1 MSTVTDRPQIPP
13 SSESNHPTQASS
25 SLKERLADRSAS
37 KRGNLRRL
45 RVIVA
50 GIATLLA
57 VATLISIG
65 WFFQRAS
72 TDSAL
77 VLHAVQETDL
87 EITVTERGNLES
99 QTDVRVLCE
108 VDDIDGDGIPGTP
121 IVWIIENGS
130 SVEKG
135 ELIVELNSAMLRNRL
150 DEQVLDV
157 EEAKSVYVQANV
169 AYENQITQNA
179 TTLAEARLKVEL
191 DKLAL
196 KQFEDEEGGT
206 FQIELQ
212 NVELIIQ
219 EAEAGELI
227 QQTNLTGVE
236 QLYKL
241 GYRSSGELAQAR
253 LETLKAERELAAAIS
268 KKKELV
274 EYQYKRQKM
283 ELAGAL
289 ASADRALEQVER
301 DNIAQ
306 LTQAEAKKIAA
317 QESLKKEKELLARY
331 EDQIKKCE
339 IKAPID
345 GMVAYATGRSRYYRE
360 EIRPGAAVRP
370 RQPILTLPNLRS
382 MQVRTTIHESV
393 LDQITKGLKVSIR
406 VDAFPDRSYQGSVQS
421 VAVLPDQGGWMSSD
435 TKVYATI
442 ITIDEEVQQLK
453 PGMTAVVDIHVDH
466 LRDIVAVPIQAIL
479 QVKDETWCYVHSQ
492 GVSERRFVDL
502 GRTNDKFVEIKS
514 GLRVGER
521 VVLNPNAITDLD
533 SSGDDANQEIQTNST
548 ELASS

>member
-1 MSTVTDRPQIPP
+1 MSTVTDRPQIQP
-13 SSESNHPTQASS
+13 SSDSNLPMEANPA
-25 SLKERLADRSAS
+25 LEGRLENGTIS
-37 KRGNLRRL
+37 KRTAPRRW
-45 RVIVA
+45 RV
-50 GIATLLA
+50 LLA
-57 VATLISIG
+57 SMAALLTVTILTTIG
-65 WFFQRAS
+65 WYFQS
-72 TDSAL
+72 NSVDSAL
-77 VLHAVQETDL
+77 VLHTVQQTDL

-99 QTDVRVLCE
+99 QTDERVLCE
-108 VDDIDGDGIPGTP
+108 VDDVEGDGINGTP
-121 IVWIIENGS
+121 IVWIVENGS
-130 SVEKG
+130 SVKKG
-135 ELIVELNSAMLRNRL
+135 ELIVELNSSMLRNRL

-157 EEAKSVYVQANV
+157 EEAKSVYVQADV
-169 AYENQITQNA
+169 GYENQITQNA
-179 TTLAEARLKVEL
+179 TILAEAQLKVEL

-274 EYQYKRQKM
+274 EYQYKKQKL
-283 ELAGAL
+283 ELQGAL
-289 ASADRALEQVER
+289 ASANRALEQVER

-317 QESLKKEKELLARY
+317 QESLKKEEERLTRY
-331 EDQIKKCE
+331 QNQIEKCE
-339 IKAPID
+339 IRAPID
-345 GMVAYATGRSRYYRE
+345 GMVAYATGRSRYHRE

-370 RQPILTLPNLRS
+370 RQPILTLPNLQS
-382 MQVRTTIHESV
+382 MQVRTTVHESV
-393 LDQITKGLKVSIR
+393 LDQITQGLKVSIR
-406 VDAFPDRSYQGSVQS
+406 VDAFPDRAYQGTVQS

-435 TKVYATI
+435 TKVYATV
-442 ITIDEEVQQLK
+442 ITIDEKVEQLK

-466 LRDIVAVPIQAIL
+466 LRDILAIPIQSIL
-479 QVKDETWCYVHSQ
+479 QVKDETWCYVNSQ
-492 GVSERRFVDL
+492 GGNERRFIEL

-514 GLRVGER
+514 GLRAGEN
-521 VVLNPNAITDLD
+521 VVLNPNAVTNLQN
-533 SSGDDANQEIQTNST
+533 SDDVNQENQTDRT